1 MLTKHLTDDEIQL
14 YALDDQG
21 CEIKIIEH
29 IRLCSQCKARAEA
42 YQLLFTGIKQ
52 QPEPSFNF
60 DLSAL
65 VLAQL
70 PSPSAVPSRNN
81 LAVYLFIFIGI
92 VLMGALF
99 YIFRDYAIILFAGIA
114 SLVIYLIL
122 TTVLTI
128 LAALCFDLY
137 KNYQKKMEALDF
149 Y

>member
-14 YALDDQG
+14 YALDDLG

-29 IRLCSQCKARAEA
+29 IKLCSQCKARVEA
-42 YQLLFTGIKQ
+42 YQLLFNGIKQ
-52 QPEPSFNF
+52 QPEHSFNF

-70 PSPSAVPSRNN
+70 PSPGAVPSRNN

-92 VLMGALF
+92 VLMGSVL
-99 YIFRDYAIILFAGIA
+99 YIFRDYMITLFAGIA

-122 TTVLTI
+122 STVLTI
-128 LAALCFDLY
+128 LVALCFDMY
-137 KNYQKKMEALDF
+137 KNYQKKMGALDF

>member
-1 MLTKHLTDDEIQL
+1 MLAKHLTDDEIHL
-14 YALDDQG
+14 YALDDQS

-29 IRLCSQCKARAEA
+29 VRLCSQCQARVEA

-70 PSPSAVPSRNN
+70 PSSRAVRSGNN

-92 VLMGALF
+92 VLMGSVF
-99 YIFRDYAIILFAGIA
+99 YIFRDYIITFFAGIA

-122 TTVLTI
+122 STALTI
-128 LAALCFDLY
+128 LIALCFDMY
-137 KNYQKKMEALDF
+137 KNYQKKMGSLDF

>member
-14 YALDDQG
+14 YALDDQV

-29 IRLCSQCKARAEA
+29 IKLCSQCKARVEA

-52 QPEPSFNF
+52 QPESSFNF

-70 PSPSAVPSRNN
+70 PSSRAVRSRNS
-81 LAVYLFIFIGI
+81 LAVYLFIFTGI
-92 VLMGALF
+92 VLMGSLF
-99 YIFRDYAIILFAGIA
+99 YIFLDYIITLFAGTA

-122 TTVLTI
+122 ITVLTI
-128 LAALCFDLY
+128 LVALCFDMY
-137 KNYQKKMEALDF
+137 KNYQKKMGALDF

>member
-1 MLTKHLTDDEIQL
+1 MLTKHLTDDEIQM

-29 IRLCSQCKARAEA
+29 IKLCSQCKAWAEA

-70 PSPSAVPSRNN
+70 PSSGAVPSRNN

-92 VLMGALF
+92 VLMGTLF
-99 YIFRDYAIILFAGIA
+99 YIFRDYTITLFAGIA

-122 TTVLTI
+122 ITVLTI
-128 LAALCFDLY
+128 LAALCFDMY
-137 KNYQKKMEALDF
+137 KNYQKKMAALDF

>member
-29 IRLCSQCKARAEA
+29 IKLCSQCKARAEA

-70 PSPSAVPSRNN
+70 PSPGAVPSRNN

-92 VLMGALF
+92 VLMGTLF
-99 YIFRDYAIILFAGIA
+99 YIFRDYTITLFAGIA

-122 TTVLTI
+122 ITVLTI
-128 LAALCFDLY
+128 LVVLCFDLY
-137 KNYQKKMEALDF
+137 KNYQKKMGALDF

>member
-14 YALDDQG
+14 YAMNDQG
-21 CEIKIIEH
+21 CGIKIIEH
-29 IRLCSQCKARAEA
+29 VKLCSQCKAKVEA
-42 YQLLFTGIKQ
+42 YQLLFTGIKH

-70 PSPSAVPSRNN
+70 PSSRAIRSGNN
-81 LAVYLFIFIGI
+81 LAVYLFILIGI
-92 VLMGALF
+92 ILMGSVF
-99 YIFRDYAIILFAGIA
+99 YIFRDYMITLFSGIA

-122 TTVLTI
+122 STVLTI
-128 LAALCFDLY
+128 LVALCFGMY